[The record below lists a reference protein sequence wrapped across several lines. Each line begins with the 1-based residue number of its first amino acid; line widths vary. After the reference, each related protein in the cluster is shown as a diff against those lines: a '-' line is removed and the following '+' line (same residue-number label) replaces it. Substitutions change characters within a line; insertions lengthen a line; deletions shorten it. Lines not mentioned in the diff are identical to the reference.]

1 MMDDSQEGWQ
11 CHVILHPDILPKEAK
26 YLWLAILSLRVIQWS
41 EDMSPLSEARYTF
54 SHNYLD
60 LQIFSEMFSLS
71 IKMKIF

>member
-41 EDMSPLSEARYTF
+41 
-54 SHNYLD
+54 
-60 LQIFSEMFSLS
+60 
-71 IKMKIF
+71 